1 VLGGEQGILIY
12 LSAESALFAWRIP
25 AFLDGNCMIRLDSIS
40 LSAVL
45 YGESLVDLVLIQ
57 HHVQSSPHV
66 SAHHVTAFSETA
78 ENQWC

>member
-1 VLGGEQGILIY
+1 
-12 LSAESALFAWRIP
+12 
-25 AFLDGNCMIRLDSIS
+25 MIRLDSIS